1 MSSMSPVGLGTSPS
15 IIEQALPSPITPM
28 TPAVS
33 WASPGDE
40 EEDPLERFVNS
51 PGVGTNRRSSAV
63 SNTPPAGVRTP
74 LRPSTRVPM
83 QGDVARV
90 GATAFRTRGH
100 PWTSYDTD
108 GTRLFDR
115 CSTRET
121 CRRSSQETQARAS
134 SKHALHPQ

>member
-1 MSSMSPVGLGTSPS
+1 MSPVGVGTSPS

-33 WASPGDE
+33 WASPGE

-51 PGVGTNRRSSAV
+51 LSPEVETNRRSSAV
-63 SNTPPAGVRTP
+63 SNTPPAGVGTP
-74 LRPSTRVPM
+74 LRTSTRVPM

-100 PWTSYDTD
+100 PWTSYNTD
-108 GTRLFDR
+108 G
-115 CSTRET
+115 
-121 CRRSSQETQARAS
+121 
-134 SKHALHPQ
+134 KKVI